1 MFLYDCIGF
10 ALNNISNITNKVL
23 DILYNCNYYINK
35 SQVIRC
41 LDKEYMYDNY
51 CDISIET
58 CNCIQNSIIYENSI
72 YDVNYYFAIF
82 YISFIFVIM
91 YVYCKSSRLIINN
104 NNINNNNIN
113 NSNGNS
119 NDNNNTILLLEEDD
133 NETMVN
139 NNYYVI
145 NKSDTLPKY
154 NEIENEANATK
165 ITIVEISPPLYNEIE
180 K

>member
-10 ALNNISNITNKVL
+10 ALTNISNITNKFL
-23 DILYNCNYYINK
+23 EILYNCNYSINK

-58 CNCIQNSIIYENSI
+58 CNCIQNSIIYENPI
-72 YDVNYYFAIF
+72 YNVNYYFLIF
-82 YISFIFVIM
+82 YMSTIFVII
-91 YVYCKSSRLIINN
+91 YVCCKSPRLT
-104 NNINNNNIN
+104 IN
-113 NSNGNS
+113 NSNS
-119 NDNNNTILLLEEDD
+119 STNTILLLEDDDSSTNILD
-133 NETMVN
+133 NELMLN

-145 NKSDTLPKY
+145 DKSDTLPKY
-154 NEIENEANATK
+154 NEIESESHTK
-165 ITIVEISPPLYNEIE
+165 EITIVEISPPVYNEIE

>member
-10 ALNNISNITNKVL
+10 ALTNISNITNK
-23 DILYNCNYYINK
+23 ILEIVYNCNYTIDK

-58 CNCIQNSIIYENSI
+58 CNCIQNNLI
-72 YDVNYYFAIF
+72 YDNSLYNVNYYFLIF
-82 YISFIFVIM
+82 YISSIFLII
-91 YVYCKSSRLIINN
+91 YVCCKSPRLTI
-104 NNINNNNIN
+104 NNIN
-113 NSNGNS
+113 NSNTNNS
-119 NDNNNTILLLEEDD
+119 TISLLEEDD
-133 NETMVN
+133 SSTNILDNESMLN

-145 NKSDTLPKY
+145 DKSDKLPKY
-154 NEIENEANATK
+154 NEIENEVHTK
-165 ITIVEISPPLYNEIE
+165 EITIVEISQPPVYNDIE